1 MLAKYRIL
9 IRYFQLI
16 FLPCFTDN
24 DESGPL
30 YTPLL
35 RDRSIV
41 NVEFLK
47 NLNIHRTIAQLAPE
61 EDKRIRDIQRISS
74 QRRGSKS
81 VVKPKQATSL
91 LPLGPQKQERPKSSS
106 SKSRKDL
113 NVKTI

>member
-1 MLAKYRIL
+1 MLAKYPIL
-9 IRYFQLI
+9 VRYFQLI

-47 NLNIHRTIAQLAPE
+47 NLNIHRTTAQLAPE
-61 EDKRIRDIQRISS
+61 EDKRIRDIQS
-74 QRRGSKS
+74 RGSKS

-91 LPLGPQKQERPKSSS
+91 LPLGTQKQERPKSSS

-113 NVKTI
+113 NVKKI